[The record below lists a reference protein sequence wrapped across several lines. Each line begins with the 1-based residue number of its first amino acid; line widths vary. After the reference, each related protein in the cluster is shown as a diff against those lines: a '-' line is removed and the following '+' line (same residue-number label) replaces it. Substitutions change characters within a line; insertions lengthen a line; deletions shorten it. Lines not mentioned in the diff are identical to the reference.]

1 LKKLS
6 VAVAVSDAALK
17 AAAPMTAQQLEAL
30 VSAAVGA
37 NTQRGDM
44 VEVVASKFDPVD
56 LEPPAFYEEPW
67 FAMLVRYG
75 TALLAVL
82 LVLLLAV
89 RPLIGKLKDKNATAA
104 LPSEDAPLAVISDS
118 DAQDNGAPLPA
129 GDEGVALA
137 DLPRQVE
144 LARRLAA
151 SQPERAV
158 EALQRMLEGP
168 DSRAGEAGAA

>member
-1 LKKLS
+1 
-6 VAVAVSDAALK
+6 
-17 AAAPMTAQQLEAL
+17 MTAQQLEAL

-37 NTQRGDM
+37 NVQRGDM
-44 VEVVASKFDPVD
+44 VEVVASKFEPAN

-89 RPLIGKLKDKNATAA
+89 RPLIGKLKGKGDSPAKPAEEGA
-104 LPSEDAPLAVISDS
+104 LAVI
-118 DAQDNGAPLPA
+118 GA
-129 GDEGVALA
+129 GDEAGNAAPVNAADNGVPLT

-158 EALQRMLEGP
+158 EALQRMLEAP
-168 DSRAGEAGAA
+168 EAGAA